1 MPPEPYGLDHKKQYS
16 AQALIERAREI
27 IAPALPGWRRLYKEI
42 SDDQSKFL
50 LLTIVA
56 YRAIGW
62 RYVKLPLDNAKFRAC
77 LGAIGY
83 LFNNAVTVSVD
94 GLALQCVDL
103 DRLG

>member
-1 MPPEPYGLDHKKQYS
+1 MSSSSIISGCWPRGPRSSVSATKPYGLEHNKKYS

-83 LFNNAVTVSVD
+83 LFNN
-94 GLALQCVDL
+94 
-103 DRLG
+103 